1 MAAAPPNLFLCLTRM
16 QKYVYDF
23 YHLLYMYVYSKKIGR
38 RSWDLIKKE
47 EKQKN
52 KIENKKLRIKERIIE
67 KGKKKKREK
76 KKKRNERKREI
87 ALKLDKWE
95 RNATRIIIKI
105 EKDGLTRLR
114 RVEGVVVELD
124 FGIEIMARRR
134 IFQRTWFWEISSMKI
149 IVQVVSRYTRDWTIL
164 HWSFRVSSGK
174 FRGKTRWNEISRF
187 RWKRR
192 KKDHTLS
199 ALYSKFPD
207 R

>member
-1 MAAAPPNLFLCLTRM
+1 
-16 QKYVYDF
+16 
-23 YHLLYMYVYSKKIGR
+23 MYVYSKKIGR

-114 RVEGVVVELD
+114 RVEGVVVELG
-124 FGIEIMARRR
+124 FGIEIMARRVPENVVLR
-134 IFQRTWFWEISSMKI
+134 NI
-149 IVQVVSRYTRDWTIL
+149 IDENYCPSRFKVHERLNDFALI
-164 HWSFRVSSGK
+164 VSSFFCK
-174 FRGKTRWNEISRF
+174 ISRQDST
-187 RWKRR
+187 KRNF
-192 KKDHTLS
+192 
-199 ALYSKFPD
+199 AI
-207 R
+207 

>member
-1 MAAAPPNLFLCLTRM
+1 MLTKGTRWPRLLRTYS
-16 QKYVYDF
+16 YVLLECRSMYMIF

-114 RVEGVVVELD
+114 RVEGVVVELG
-124 FGIEIMARRR
+124 FGIEIMARRVPENVVLR
-134 IFQRTWFWEISSMKI
+134 NI
-149 IVQVVSRYTRDWTIL
+149 IDENYCPSRFKVHERLNDFALI
-164 HWSFRVSSGK
+164 VSSFFWK
-174 FRGKTRWNEISRF
+174 ISRQDST
-187 RWKRR
+187 KRNF
-192 KKDHTLS
+192 
-199 ALYSKFPD
+199 AI
-207 R
+207 

>member
-1 MAAAPPNLFLCLTRM
+1 
-16 QKYVYDF
+16 
-23 YHLLYMYVYSKKIGR
+23 MYVYSKKIGR

-114 RVEGVVVELD
+114 RVEGVVVELG
-124 FGIEIMARRR
+124 FGIEIMARR

-174 FRGKTRWNEISRF
+174 FRGKTRRNEISRF
-187 RWKRR
+187 RWYRKRR

-199 ALYSKFPD
+199 ALYFDIRNFPTVKKGEHFFFFF
-207 R
+207 RKLRYSVFP